1 LRVFPNIRTPD
12 DFSADVQVAYAVN
25 PDDEDQLPPG
35 AVLLVCCEGVNTP
48 IDCRSAELAAKAIF
62 DFVSM

>member
-48 IDCRSAELAAKAIF
+48 IDCRSA
-62 DFVSM
+62 DCC